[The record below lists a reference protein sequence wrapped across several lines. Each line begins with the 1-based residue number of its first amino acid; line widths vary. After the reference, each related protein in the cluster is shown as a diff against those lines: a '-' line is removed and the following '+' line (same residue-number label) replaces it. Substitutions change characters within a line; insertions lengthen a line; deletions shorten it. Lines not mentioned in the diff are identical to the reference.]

1 MRRTLLSS
9 VLLFAAAWGRTDGI
23 DDFVRAAME
32 KDHIPG
38 VCLAVVPPTG
48 DADVRSY
55 GLANLE
61 TQTPYTSGT
70 VHRIAS
76 LSKQFCAYAILTLER
91 QGKLSLNDPLSK
103 FFPEGAKEWE
113 DVTVAQTLAHRSGIA
128 EYDIDFNRAYT
139 TEEYVK
145 MISAKPLA
153 EKPGATYRYNNVA
166 YALLGLLVQRVAGVP
181 LSEFVRKIV
190 FEPVWMTSTRY
201 FDASEVVAGRS
212 DAYRWRDGK
221 YVNPTWLRPKVW
233 DGSGGILSTMED
245 FVRYER
251 ELRRPKAL
259 DPKILAYQWTPFG
272 DAEEGYGAGWFR
284 EKLGEG
290 RVLVHTGT
298 TWGFTSCFLR
308 DVTDGWTVILFR
320 NAEGG
325 SSSDWAKAILK
336 LAKAPRLTALGA
348 ASVRT

>member
-1 MRRTLLSS
+1 MRRALALSLLLS
-9 VLLFAAAWGRTDGI
+9 VAPWGRADAI

-38 VCLAVVPPTG
+38 VCLAVVSPIG

-61 TQTPYTSGT
+61 TQTPYTPDT

-91 QGKLSLNDPLSK
+91 QGKLSRNDPLSK
-103 FFPEGAKEWE
+103 HFPEGSKEWE
-113 DVTVAQTLAHRSGIA
+113 GITIAQTLAHRSGIA
-128 EYDIDFNRAYT
+128 EYDIDFNKTYT
-139 TEEYVK
+139 TEEYVT
-145 MISAKPLA
+145 MISTKPLA
-153 EKPGATYRYNNVA
+153 EKPGEKYRYNNVA
-166 YALLGLLVQRVAGVP
+166 YALLGLLVQKVSGVP
-181 LSEFVRKIV
+181 LSEFVRKTV
-190 FEPVWMTSTRY
+190 FEPIGMASTRY
-201 FDASEVVAGRS
+201 FDAAEVVAKRS
-212 DAYRWRDGK
+212 DAYRWRNGK

-245 FVRYER
+245 FLRYER
-251 ELRRPKAL
+251 ELRDPKVL
-259 DPKILAYQWTPFG
+259 DPAILAYQWTPFAG
-272 DAEEGYGAGWFR
+272 AEEGYGAGWFR

-290 RVLVHTGT
+290 RALIHTGS

-308 DVTDGWTVILFR
+308 DVTDGWTIILFR

-325 SSSDWAKAILK
+325 SSSEWAKAILK
-336 LAKAPRLTALGA
+336 LAKPVKVVGA
-348 ASVRT
+348 AFGLR